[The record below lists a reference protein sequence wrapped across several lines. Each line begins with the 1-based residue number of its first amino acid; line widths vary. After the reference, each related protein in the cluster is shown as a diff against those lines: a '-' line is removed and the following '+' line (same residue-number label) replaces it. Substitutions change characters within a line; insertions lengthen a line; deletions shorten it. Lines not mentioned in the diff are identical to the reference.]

1 MKPKEKITF
10 EKWDPAEYIETKE
23 DVIAFLE
30 GALEENDP
38 EFLFKTIGYIARSKG
53 MAKIAKELNLN
64 REGLYTALSPQGN
77 PSFIT
82 IVRVLDNLGFQLSV
96 KQKIPALAG
105 MKFRES
111 STRIPPSDTPIDF
124 VKIINEN
131 HA

>member
-1 MKPKEKITF
+1 MKTKTKEKNTF
-10 EKWDPAEYIETKE
+10 SKYDPAEYIETKK

-38 EFLFKTIGYIARSKG
+38 EFFFKTIGYIARSKG

-82 IVRVLDNLGFQLSV
+82 IARVLDNLGFRLSLQLKKAS
-96 KQKIPALAG
+96 
-105 MKFRES
+105 
-111 STRIPPSDTPIDF
+111 
-124 VKIINEN
+124 
-131 HA
+131 